1 MQLQM
6 KIIITY
12 YLKLQTVISYYIVI
26 VLKMYAFENLPT
38 HLHQWRSQAKGMAAV
53 LRSLTV
59 VFLKQQ
65 SPQLGS
71 GPHKM

>member
-1 MQLQM
+1 M

-59 VFLKQQ
+59 VFLKITEAAIPTARVG
-65 SPQLGS
+65 SP
-71 GPHKM
+71 

>member
-1 MQLQM
+1 M

-12 YLKLQTVISYYIVI
+12 YLKLQTVISYYIVV

-59 VFLKQQ
+59 VFLMITEAAIPTARVG
-65 SPQLGS
+65 SP
-71 GPHKM
+71 

>member
-1 MQLQM
+1 M

-12 YLKLQTVISYYIVI
+12 YLKLQTVISYDIVI

-38 HLHQWRSQAKGMAAV
+38 HLHQWRSQAKGMAAA

-59 VFLKQQ
+59 VFLKITEAAIPTARVG
-65 SPQLGS
+65 SP
-71 GPHKM
+71 